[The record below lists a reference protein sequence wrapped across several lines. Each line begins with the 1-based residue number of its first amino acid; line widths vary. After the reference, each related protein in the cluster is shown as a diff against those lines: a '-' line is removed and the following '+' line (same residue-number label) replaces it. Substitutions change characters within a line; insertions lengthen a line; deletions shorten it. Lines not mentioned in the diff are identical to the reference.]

1 MPNPEIWWK
10 SIFLGLVQ
18 GVTEFLP
25 ISSSGH
31 LIAAKEVLQCEEA
44 GLAFDVSLHLA
55 TLLAVVI
62 YFRREIL
69 QIIWQANRWKIF
81 LLVILATIPGAALG
95 AVLGEW
101 REHLQPVWVVVGW
114 MFSATYLLFTRGKN
128 GTQGYAA
135 MPLGKGLLIGSA
147 QALAIFPGVS
157 RSGSSI
163 ASALWLGLEQDA
175 ACRFSFLIS
184 IPLIAGAGLE
194 EGIKLSKAELE
205 HMGGWGPLIAGMA
218 FAFTVGILAI
228 HLLLKAVRRNRIHLF
243 GWYNL
248 AAAVFFGFFLLLR

>member
-1 MPNPEIWWK
+1 MPDPELWWE
-10 SIFLGLVQ
+10 SILLGLVQ

-31 LIAAKEVLQCEEA
+31 LIAAKEVLRRQDA
-44 GLAFDVSLHLA
+44 GLAFDVALHLA
-55 TLLAVVI
+55 TLLAVLI
-62 YFRREIL
+62 YFRREIVQIAL
-69 QIIWQANRWKIF
+69 QSNRWKIL

-101 REHLQPVWVVVGW
+101 REHLRPEWVVAGW

-128 GTQGYAA
+128 GTQSYSE
-135 MPLGKGLLIGSA
+135 MTLGKGLLIGGA

-184 IPLIAGAGLE
+184 IPLIAGAGLK
-194 EGIKLSKAELE
+194 EGIKLSKANLDE
-205 HMGGWGPLIAGMA
+205 MGGPLIAGMA
-218 FAFTVGILAI
+218 FAFIIGLIAI

-248 AAAVFFGFFLLLR
+248 AAAVLFGLFLLIRR